1 MIVRSIDMKKIL
13 FLLVTPFLFSFCFTQ
28 SNTTSIGFFYGPS
41 IGYNATHSGLN
52 NDHGLLDISF
62 ATGES
67 FGNSIVMLDDDDL
80 TNNVELFN
88 GSVFG
93 IRANFPIIPG
103 LSIQSEL
110 EVESI
115 SFNHILYQNSENV
128 VFQDLMSQLSGLQ
141 NGDQYKIANYLWRVN
156 YINFPFLLKIYP
168 VNNMFLQV
176 GAKFG
181 FLIKAQEIRAT
192 ASSNEENQTYIDY
205 DFATSDVV
213 VYEFFDSTSGI
224 DNHGFD
230 KDEWPFTWNAALLA
244 GFGYEKK
251 MAPWAGIYFSVRY
264 SLGLLPFFREIEN
277 KDDDFFE
284 NYNNEF
290 DENTYQSF
298 ESQSPVLNNNF
309 KLHTINIAIGW
320 QLSQ

>member
-1 MIVRSIDMKKIL
+1 MKQL
-13 FLLVTPFLFSFCFTQ
+13 LLLVISSFLFSFCFTQ

-41 IGYNATHSGLN
+41 IGYNAIHSGVS

-62 ATGES
+62 ETGES

-88 GSVFG
+88 GRVFG
-93 IRANFPIIPG
+93 LRANFPIISS

-110 EVESI
+110 EIESI
-115 SFNHILYQNSENV
+115 SFNHILYQNSEDA
-128 VFQDLMSQLSGLQ
+128 VFVDIISQLSGLE
-141 NGDQYKIANYLWRVN
+141 NEGQYKIANYLWRVN

-168 VNNMFLQV
+168 VQNAFLQV

-181 FLIKAQEIRAT
+181 FLLKAQEIRAT
-192 ASSNEENQTYIDY
+192 ARFNEDNQTYIDY
-205 DFATSDVV
+205 DFAMSDVV

-244 GFGYEKK
+244 GFGYEKTL
-251 MAPWAGIYFSVRY
+251 PPFGGFYFSARY

-284 NYNNEF
+284 QYNSEF
-290 DENTYQSF
+290 DDSVYQTFVS
-298 ESQSPVLNNNF
+298 EKPIINNNF
-309 KLHTINIAIGW
+309 KLHTISFAIGW
-320 QLSQ
+320 QISN

>member
-1 MIVRSIDMKKIL
+1 MKKSL
-13 FLLVTPFLFSFCFTQ
+13 FLLISFLLFFICVSQ
-28 SNTTSIGFFYGPS
+28 NNTTAIGFFYGPS
-41 IGYNATHSGLN
+41 IGYNATHSGVTS
-52 NDHGLLDISF
+52 DHGLLDISLTTD
-62 ATGES
+62 ASLGDA
-67 FGNSIVMLDDDDL
+67 IIMLDNDDL
-80 TNNVELFN
+80 TDNFELFN

-93 IRANFPIIPG
+93 IRANFPIISG

-128 VFQDLMSQLSGLQ
+128 IFNDMISQLSGFQ
-141 NGDQYKIANYLWRVN
+141 NEDQYKIANYLWRVN
-156 YINFPFLLKIYP
+156 YINFPFLLKLYP
-168 VNNMFLQV
+168 VNNVFLQV

-192 ASSNEENQTYIDY
+192 ARFNENDQAYIDY
-205 DFATSDVV
+205 DFSISDAV

-230 KDEWPFTWNAALLA
+230 KDEWPFTWNAALLV

-290 DENTYQSF
+290 DDNVYQSF
-298 ESQSPVLNNNF
+298 QSKNPVLNNNF

-320 QLSQ
+320 QLSN